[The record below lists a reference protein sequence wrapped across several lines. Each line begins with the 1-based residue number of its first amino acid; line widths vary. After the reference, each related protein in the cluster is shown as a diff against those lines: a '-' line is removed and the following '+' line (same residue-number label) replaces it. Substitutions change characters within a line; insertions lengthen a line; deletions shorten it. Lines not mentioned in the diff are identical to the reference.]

1 MSEQTSDQ
9 LLRDLVAAAA
19 VIPVCTAIG
28 MVVSQWLT

>member
-19 VIPVCTAIG
+19 VIVFCTAIG
-28 MVVSQWLT
+28 MAVAQWL